1 MRPSLDDVETERP
14 SQRLSQTP
22 SYQPSSLVAEEVEE
36 DQDFLHT
43 AEEDNSEDWSQL
55 VVDDEE
61 EDWSQVE
68 ETIQNLWCGTSQFDA
83 IRNCGAGVRCDT
95 GICPGTLKCFAVP
108 GTCGDSSG
116 NDTNETEDGA
126 NTETTSVSTVDPD
139 ETESIPETDYDGTA
153 APSTVITGDATT
165 NYSSTPTTQLVEEEA
180 DTQTSTLPPTRAP
193 AETSPASNTSPSFL
207 VPELPSEDISDTLFC
222 GYTLIDA
229 STSCHKRCRNGSPG
243 EWCVFLILSLNC
255 LIFLSSLSHS

>member
-1 MRPSLDDVETERP
+1 MCTYTADLDATLPPIAAAVSTGSPTMRPSLDDVETERP

-83 IRNCGAGVRCDT
+83 IRNCGAGMRCDT

-108 GTCGDSSG
+108 GTC
-116 NDTNETEDGA
+116 
-126 NTETTSVSTVDPD
+126 
-139 ETESIPETDYDGTA
+139 
-153 APSTVITGDATT
+153 VIVVVM
-165 NYSSTPTTQLVEEEA
+165 TPMKQKME
-180 DTQTSTLPPTRAP
+180 QTLR
-193 AETSPASNTSPSFL
+193 L
-207 VPELPSEDISDTLFC
+207 
-222 GYTLIDA
+222 
-229 STSCHKRCRNGSPG
+229 HRCQP
-243 EWCVFLILSLNC
+243 LILTKRRAYQKLTMMAQ
-255 LIFLSSLSHS
+255 LRHLQ